1 MPRSSLRILVVD
13 DNRSAADALARVL
26 RKQGDEVTPV
36 YDGQTAIDQM
46 SADPPDVVLTDLKME
61 PVGGLEVL
69 EAARKLRPPVE
80 VIVFTAYGAVDV
92 AVKAM
97 QGGARDFLTKP
108 VTVGQVAARLE
119 DLREDVQLEP
129 HEMEEAPTEDLSAKA
144 FEFVAESAA
153 SRHML
158 DELRKAAIAPS
169 PVWIEGEVGS
179 GRGHAAEA
187 LHNFRAVAGPLT
199 VMNVGRNQ
207 PWPTSGTVLIPN
219 VDHFGDDL
227 QLQLLRDL
235 ETLPD
240 GVRLITTAGP
250 NGRRLITEG
259 KLRAELY
266 YALAVLVIPCP
277 PLRQR
282 SEDVP
287 MLLEYALDL
296 FASKYDRPRPNLV
309 TEQVRRL
316 SRHQWPGNVREL
328 FNVAERAVVMG
339 PSALD
344 GDIIEAAPA
353 GLPKLEPG
361 FALAN
366 YLESVERQILV
377 EALRKADGDRNQ
389 AGRLLGVE
397 RNTLRYKLNKY
408 GLLDR

>member
-1 MPRSSLRILVVD
+1 MVVD

-26 RKQGDEVTPV
+26 RKQGDEVTPL
-36 YDGQTAIDQM
+36 YDGQSAIDQM
-46 SADPPDVVLTDLKME
+46 AIDPPDVILTDLKME
-61 PVGGLEVL
+61 PVGGIEVL
-69 EAARKLRPPVE
+69 QAARAQRPPIE

-97 QGGARDFLTKP
+97 QCGALDFLTKP
-108 VTVGQVAARLE
+108 VTVGQLAARIE
-119 DLREDVQLEP
+119 ELRTSVPLEP
-129 HEMEEAPTEDLSAKA
+129 HELEDAQTEDITTQS
-144 FEFVAESAA
+144 FEFVAEAA
-153 SRHML
+153 SSRHML
-158 DELRKAAIAPS
+158 DELRKAAAAPS

-187 LHNFRAVAGPLT
+187 LHHFRKNTGPLT
-199 VMNVGRNQ
+199 VMNVGRKQ
-207 PWPTSGTVLIPN
+207 AWPTEGTAVLPN
-219 VDHFGDDL
+219 VDHLGDDL

-235 ETLPD
+235 ETLPPT
-240 GVRLITTAGP
+240 VRLITTASP

-266 YALAVLVIPCP
+266 YALAVLVIGCP
-277 PLRQR
+277 PLRER
-282 SEDVP
+282 ADDVP
-287 MLLEYALDL
+287 SLLAYALDL
-296 FASKYDRPRPNLV
+296 FANKYDRPRPAIGADQVSNL
-309 TEQVRRL
+309 T
-316 SRHQWPGNVREL
+316 RHQWPGNVREL
-328 FNVAERAVVMG
+328 FNIAERAVVMG

-361 FALAN
+361 FALSN
-366 YLESVERQILV
+366 YMESVERQILV

-408 GLLDR
+408 GLLDS

>member
-1 MPRSSLRILVVD
+1 MT
-13 DNRSAADALARVL
+13 A
-26 RKQGDEVTPV
+26 T
-36 YDGQTAIDQM
+36 YDGQSAIELM
-46 SADPPDVVLTDLKME
+46 SSDPPDVVLTDLKME

-69 EAARKLRPPVE
+69 DAARKLRPPVE

-97 QGGARDFLTKP
+97 QAGARDFLTKP

-119 DLREDVQLEP
+119 GLRTETPSEDGSDQPDTEP
-129 HEMEEAPTEDLSAKA
+129 PQISVPEA
-144 FEFVAESAA
+144 FEFVAEAPA
-153 SRHML
+153 SQRML
-158 DELRKAAIAPS
+158 DELRKAAVAPS

-187 LHNFRAVAGPLT
+187 LHNFHDPDSPLT
-199 VMNVGRNQ
+199 IINVGRSQ
-207 PWPTSGTVLIPN
+207 GWPTSGTAVLPN
-219 VDHFGDDL
+219 VDHLGDDL

-235 ETLPD
+235 ETVPE
-240 GVRLITTAGP
+240 GVRLVTTAGP

-266 YALAVLVIPCP
+266 YALAVLVIACP
-277 PLRQR
+277 PLRER

-287 MLLEYALDL
+287 ALLEYGLDL
-296 FASKYDRPRPNLV
+296 FSNKFDRPRPSLAS
-309 TEQVRRL
+309 EQVGRL
-316 SRHQWPGNVREL
+316 SRHQWPGNIREL

-366 YLESVERQILV
+366 YIESVERQILV
-377 EALRKADGDRNQ
+377 EALRKAKGDRNQ